1 MAKWGEGD
9 PRWIVEERPDAT
21 NVNNWHW
28 VEKNA
33 TPWSQERLKGLLL
46 DQSLE
51 KGSIRIVF
59 SDFKKLEGEA
69 TANNRKAKLIFFFE
83 WTIDVNFIATICGS
97 EIEYKGNVEIHNL
110 SDENEAQ
117 EIEISTHVDTPGP
130 HDKEIRHILSID
142 GLAFVRSQMAS
153 YVREL
158 KEEFSKGIILPVDG
172 KGAIRPQAV
181 ATHAKTVVD
190 KKHFQN
196 DVVRQSEVK
205 AEPMEDQKS
214 LKTVGFELVETFKVP
229 PDRLFEILTESQFVT
244 AWSPN
249 SFVDAR
255 EGGEFSLLGGVILGH
270 FTNLAKDAQIAM
282 AWRLKSYP
290 PGHYAAVKFALKD
303 KGDSTNLELSADGV
317 PEHLLEDT
325 KTGFSRY
332 YFQCIGKKFGISL
345 NLF

>member
-33 TPWSQERLKGLLL
+33 TPWSRERLRVLLSG
-46 DQSLE
+46 QTLE
-51 KGSIRIVF
+51 KGPVRIEF

-83 WTIDVNFIATICGS
+83 WSIDVNFIATISGS
-97 EIEYKGNVEIHNL
+97 ETECKGSVEILNL
-110 SDENEAQ
+110 SDENEAH
-117 EIEISTHVDTPGP
+117 EIEISVHIETAGP
-130 HDKEIRHILSID
+130 HENEIGHILSTD
-142 GLAFVRSQMAS
+142 GLSFVRSKVGT

-158 KEEFSKGIILPVDG
+158 KEEFSKGIILPVDS

-181 ATHAKTVVD
+181 ATQGKTVVD
-190 KKHFQN
+190 KKRFQN
-196 DVVRQSEVK
+196 DIIQKTEEKVTT
-205 AEPMEDQKS
+205 AETQNA
-214 LKTVGFELVETFKVP
+214 LKTGGFELTETFKVP
-229 PDRLFEILTESQFVT
+229 PERLFEILTASELVSV
-244 AWSPN
+244 WSPN
-249 SFVDAR
+249 SSIDAR
-255 EGGEFSLLGGVILGH
+255 EGGQFSLLGGVMSGH
-270 FTNLAKDAQIAM
+270 FTKLANAALISM

-290 PGHYAAVKFALKD
+290 SGHFANVTFTLKD
-303 KGDSTNLELSADGV
+303 KGDSTDLELKADQV
-317 PEHLLEDT
+317 PEQLIEDT

-332 YFQCIGKKFGISL
+332 YFQNIGKKFGISL